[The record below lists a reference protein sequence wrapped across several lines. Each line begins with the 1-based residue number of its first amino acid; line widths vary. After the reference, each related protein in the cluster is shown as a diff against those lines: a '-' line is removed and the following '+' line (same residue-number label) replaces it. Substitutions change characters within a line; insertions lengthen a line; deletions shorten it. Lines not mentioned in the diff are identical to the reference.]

1 MTAQSNPVG
10 RLISDEEWKLVQA
23 LRAGDEAAFEALIE
37 RYHASLVRL
46 AMLYVSDRA
55 IAEDVT
61 QETWLGVLEGL
72 PRFEGRASLKT
83 WLFRI
88 LTNRAKTR
96 GQRESRSIPFSA
108 FWDPDAEPAEPA
120 VSPERFLPDDNPVT
134 PHHWAVKPAAWDEI
148 PEEYFLT
155 RETLAHVQKAIE
167 ALPPSQREVITLRD
181 IEGWTADEVC
191 NALEISE
198 TNQRVLLHR
207 ARARV
212 RRALEVYFDEGR
224 SSDER

>member
-1 MTAQSNPVG
+1 VTAQSNPVG

-108 FWDPDAEPAEPA
+108 FWDPAAEPAEPA

-212 RRALEVYFDEGR
+212 RRTLEVYFDEGR

>member
-155 RETLAHVQKAIE
+155 RETLAHIQKAIE

-212 RRALEVYFDEGR
+212 RRALEKYFDEGR
-224 SSDER
+224 

>member
-212 RRALEVYFDEGR
+212 RRTLEVYFDEGR

>member
-23 LRAGDEAAFEALIE
+23 LRAGDAAAFEALIE

-55 IAEDVT
+55 IAEEVA

-108 FWDPDAEPAEPA
+108 FWDPAAESAEPA
-120 VSPERFLPDDNPVT
+120 VSPERFLPDDSPIT
-134 PHHWAVKPAAWDEI
+134 PYHWAVNPAAWDEI
-148 PEEYFLT
+148 PEEYFST
-155 RETLAHVQKAIE
+155 RETLAHIQKAIE

-181 IEGWTADEVC
+181 IEGWAADEVC

-212 RRALEVYFDEGR
+212 RRALEKYFDEGR
-224 SSDER
+224 

>member
-1 MTAQSNPVG
+1 VTAQSAPVG

-155 RETLAHVQKAIE
+155 RETLAHIQKAIE

-212 RRALEVYFDEGR
+212 RRTLEVYFDEGR

>member
-155 RETLAHVQKAIE
+155 RETLAHIQKAVE

-212 RRALEVYFDEGR
+212 RRTLEVYFDEGR